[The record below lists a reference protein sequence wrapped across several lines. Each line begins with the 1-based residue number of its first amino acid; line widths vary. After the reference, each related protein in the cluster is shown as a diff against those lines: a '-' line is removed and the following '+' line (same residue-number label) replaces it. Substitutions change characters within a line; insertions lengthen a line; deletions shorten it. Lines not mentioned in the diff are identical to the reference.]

1 MNEIFWPEG
10 YLPGMTDNFV
20 SNEIIIADLPAAQVW
35 KYLHDTSKWESYYSN
50 VADIRFHNATGPELS
65 EGAHFRFTTLGF
77 PIEAEV
83 VEYEPPADG
92 MPARLAWRGWE
103 EGSEEDD
110 ALHIYHAWL
119 LEDLP
124 GGRVRI
130 LTQETQNGKAAKEMA
145 LTKPDPMLN
154 GHQEWIDGL
163 AEAASQQ
170 KRF

>member
-1 MNEIFWPEG
+1 MNEIIWPEG

-20 SNEIIIADLPAAQVW
+20 SNEIIIADLSAAQVW
-35 KYLHDTSKWESYYSN
+35 KFLYDTSKWESYYSN
-50 VADIRFHNATGPELS
+50 VADIRFHNVTGPELS
-65 EGAHFRFTTLGF
+65 QGAHFRFTTFEF

-83 VEYEPPADG
+83 LEYDPPADG
-92 MPARLAWRGWE
+92 KPARLAWHGWE
-103 EGSEEDD
+103 EGSEEDSE
-110 ALHIYHAWL
+110 LQVHHAWL

-130 LTQETQNGKAAKEMA
+130 LTQETQKGKAAQEMA
-145 LTKPDPMLN
+145 VTKPNPMLN
-154 GHQEWIDGL
+154 GHQEWIVGL